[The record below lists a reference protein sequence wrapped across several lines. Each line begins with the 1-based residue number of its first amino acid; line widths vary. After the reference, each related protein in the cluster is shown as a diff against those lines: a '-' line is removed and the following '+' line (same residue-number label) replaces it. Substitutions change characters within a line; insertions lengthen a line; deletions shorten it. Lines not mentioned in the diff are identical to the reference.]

1 MNRHFSGTLMGC
13 VIGLAACATTP
24 PSRSV
29 DLNFLGRTSV
39 TREQVTAQLGPAS
52 AGFEGDRVL
61 TYRLRQ
67 SNADY
72 YIVPQTNQGW
82 QGVNYDLV
90 LAFDESGVLSQ
101 HRMVP
106 IRVPQASH

>member
-1 MNRHFSGTLMGC
+1 MNRHLSCTLAGC
-13 VIGLAACATTP
+13 VIGLAGCTSTP

-29 DLNFLGRTSV
+29 DLKFLEHAPV
-39 TREQVTAQLGPAS
+39 TREQVAGQLGPAS
-52 AGFEGDRVL
+52 DSFEADRVL

-72 YIVPQTNQGW
+72 YIVALTKNQGW
-82 QGVNYDLV
+82 EGVNYDLV

-106 IRVPQASH
+106 IRVP